1 MEWIQSMVDGGAAP
15 ILVALLLGFM
25 TAISPC
31 PLATNIAAVGYI
43 GKSVGSSRKVL
54 LGGLM
59 YTLGR
64 VVSYTVLGVAIVA
77 MIRGGSSAFGLQR
90 FVSEWGEKIVGPLML
105 LVGLFMLFGSRL
117 RLGGF
122 GFRSGGEN
130 LADKG
135 SIGAFLLGA
144 LFALA
149 FCPSSAVLFFGML
162 IPVSVTA
169 AEGYLLPSV
178 FAFATS
184 LPVVAVAWVFAFGT
198 SGIGRFYKSVNRA
211 RKWLNIIVG
220 ILFVVPGIYFT
231 AILFK

>member
-90 FVSEWGEKIVGPLML
+90 FVSEWG
-105 LVGLFMLFGSRL
+105 
-117 RLGGF
+117 
-122 GFRSGGEN
+122 
-130 LADKG
+130 
-135 SIGAFLLGA
+135 
-144 LFALA
+144 
-149 FCPSSAVLFFGML
+149 
-162 IPVSVTA
+162 
-169 AEGYLLPSV
+169 
-178 FAFATS
+178 
-184 LPVVAVAWVFAFGT
+184 
-198 SGIGRFYKSVNRA
+198 
-211 RKWLNIIVG
+211 
-220 ILFVVPGIYFT
+220 
-231 AILFK
+231 